1 MSMNET
7 RRFFRWKGLLALALA
22 AALLWAPALAQE
34 RVSFTTGLVGDGGD
48 RLGRLDG
55 LIIGID
61 AGHQAQA
68 NYEKEPVSPGS
79 SATKAKVS
87 SGTQGAVSKIP
98 EHVVNLQVA
107 MKLKQALLKEGASV
121 VMARESADVDIS
133 NVERAQMMNQAG
145 ADLVLRLHCN
155 GVDAASAHGM
165 VMYVRKTG
173 EKAQESDQAAHCLLT
188 AMLAV
193 TGAQDRGVVH
203 SDDYSGLNWSQ
214 VPSVLVEMGFLTN
227 PQEEAL
233 LISDGYQDK
242 LVQGMVEGIAEY
254 FGRQDQLPA
263 LQASEADPQD
273 SAREQAA
280 PQAAAQVI
288 GE

>member
-1 MSMNET
+1 MSMNES
-7 RRFFRWKGLLALALA
+7 RRFFRWKGLLALALT

-87 SGTQGAVSKIP
+87 SGTQGAVSKTP

-107 MKLKQALLKEGASV
+107 LKLKQALLREGASV

-155 GVDAASAHGM
+155 GVDMASAHGM

-188 AMLAV
+188 AMLAA
-193 TGAQDRGVVH
+193 TGAQDRGVAH

-233 LISDGYQDK
+233 LISDAYQDK
-242 LVQGMVEGIAEY
+242 LVQGMVEGIADY
-254 FGRQDQLPA
+254 FGRQDQDAVAQAGEPA
-263 LQASEADPQD
+263 QAEPATGEA
-273 SAREQAA
+273 QAA
-280 PQAAAQVI
+280 NAQAV